1 MSNPP
6 MPFTLSILSLM
17 DALLPLSMMRSA
29 LGRSAR
35 WAGFASLSLWAW
47 DQARTARGG
56 PTIRQIYAQSAP
68 SVPPHLDP
76 QRMRFEPSTWDDNW
90 DGRKPVHEA
99 DPKPQA
105 SRHLLLIRHGQYN
118 IQAQVDHERKLTVLG
133 RRQAE
138 ATGVRLAQLNL
149 PWQPMIRSSMT
160 RAMETGDLIAKH
172 LPEGVGLG
180 EPDDMLREGGPFP
193 PEPESRWHPQL
204 DFFASGARIEAGFR
218 KYFHRARPDQTTDSY
233 ELMVCHANVIRYFAC
248 RCLQLPP
255 EAWLRMSLMNGS
267 ITWVTIRPD
276 GRVSIS
282 CIGDG
287 GHFPTELRTTT

>member
-1 MSNPP
+1 
-6 MPFTLSILSLM
+6 
-17 DALLPLSMMRSA
+17 MRSA
-29 LGRSAR
+29 LCRSLG
-35 WAGFASLSLWAW
+35 WAGLGSISLLTL
-47 DQARTARGG
+47 DQVRREPQPRLLRRILAEDPDA
-56 PTIRQIYAQSAP
+56 
-68 SVPPHLDP
+68 VPPHLDP
-76 QRMRFEPSTWDDNW
+76 QRMRFRPSQWDDNW
-90 DGRKPVHEA
+90 DGRKPVSED
-99 DPKPQA
+99 DPKPKA

-118 IQAQVDHERKLTVLG
+118 LKGQADHERKLTDLG
-133 RRQAE
+133 RKQAE
-138 ATGVRLAQLNL
+138 ATGLRLAQLNL
-149 PWQPMIRSSMT
+149 PFQRLIRSSMT
-160 RAMETGDLIAKH
+160 RAMETGDLIAQH
-172 LPEGVGLG
+172 LPENVVLG

-218 KYFHRARPDQTTDSY
+218 KYFHRARPDQTADSY